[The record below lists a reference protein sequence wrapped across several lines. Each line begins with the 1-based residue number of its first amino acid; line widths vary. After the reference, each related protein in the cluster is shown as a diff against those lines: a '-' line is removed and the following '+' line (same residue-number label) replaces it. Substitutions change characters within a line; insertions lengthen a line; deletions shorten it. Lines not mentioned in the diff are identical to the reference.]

1 MIPTPKYC
9 ESIHQTRRRPTSTVE
24 IGNVKVGS
32 EHPIA
37 LQTMTTT
44 DTRDI
49 AGTVEQVKR
58 CADAGADMVRITVQ
72 GRKEAEACMAIREQL
87 FKDRYDTPL
96 VADIHFQPAVAM
108 MVAEAFE
115 KIRINPGN
123 FADGAKKF
131 DEINYDDPSQFE
143 AEKENIRELFA
154 PLVEKC
160 KSLNRA
166 MRIGTNH
173 GSLSARILSFYGDT
187 PRGMVESAFEFAD
200 ICRDMD
206 YHNFLFSM
214 KASNPLVMVQAYRLL
229 AEEMYAKGWNYPLH
243 LGVTEAGEGEDG
255 RMKSAIG
262 IGALLMDGL
271 GDTIR
276 VSLTE
281 DPEFEMDP
289 CRRMATLGK
298 MADSQRWGV
307 TEFEEHRDTHL
318 FTRRTGESPVKNEG
332 DSYDYSQLLHRD
344 GSVFSA
350 VDISELS
357 QPEQLY
363 RKLGCKLAVGMP
375 FKDIATSDSII
386 MYELPSADNADA
398 CRALRR
404 LQEIGVNILAPAET
418 LKKTPFDGAVP
429 IMQLKLAADSYKSS
443 GKVDG
448 VEGHF
453 AVFVDGTE
461 SDEQLAALK
470 DMKPDLALLKI
481 APGESRVHSSRR
493 VFEVFQKND
502 VQIPVIHHITFPD
515 GSERDDI
522 IISAG
527 AQVGAMMVDGLG
539 DGLIIECLTEDL
551 EFVRNT
557 SFGLLQGCR
566 MRNIKTEYVS
576 CPSCGRTLF
585 DLQEVTEQIRD
596 KTGHLPGVSIAV
608 MGCIVN
614 GPGEM
619 ADADF
624 GYVGGAPGKI
634 DLYVGKEVVKKG
646 IQMDTAPDQLIQLIK
661 DNNKWVDPPPAE
673 EDEEQEAVAAASTA

>member
-1 MIPTPKYC
+1 
-9 ESIHQTRRRPTSTVE
+9 
-24 IGNVKVGS
+24 
-32 EHPIA
+32 
-37 LQTMTTT
+37 MTTT

-49 AGTVEQVKR
+49 EATVAQVKR
-58 CADAGADMVRITVQ
+58 CADAGADIVRITVQ
-72 GRKEAEACMAIREQL
+72 GRKEAEACMKIRDRL
-87 FKDRYDTPL
+87 FQDKYDTPL

-108 MVAEAFE
+108 MVADAFE

-131 DEINYDDPSQFE
+131 DTINYDDPAQFE
-143 AEKENIRELFA
+143 AEKENIRELFL

-173 GSLSARILSFYGDT
+173 GSLSARILSYYGDT
-187 PRGMVESAFEFAD
+187 PRGMVESAFEFAE
-200 ICRDMD
+200 ICREAN

-229 AEEMYAKGWNYPLH
+229 AEEMYAKGWDYPLH

-289 CRRMATLGK
+289 CRRMATLGAT
-298 MADSQRWGV
+298 ADTERWGIGK
-307 TEFEEHRDTHL
+307 FEEHRDTHL
-318 FTRRTGESPVKNEG
+318 FARRVGRLPEQRNGEAV
-332 DSYDYSQLLHRD
+332 DYSSLLHRD
-344 GSVFSA
+344 GSVLSV
-350 VDISELS
+350 VDVAELQ
-357 QPEQLY
+357 QPELLY

-375 FKDIATSDSII
+375 FKDIATSDSIL
-386 MYELPSADNADA
+386 MYDVPSADDA
-398 CRALRR
+398 NGRRVLRR
-404 LQEIGVNILAPAET
+404 LQEVGVQVLAPAQV
-418 LKKTPFDGAVP
+418 LAANPLPDAVAV
-429 IMQLKLAADSYKSS
+429 MQLAVAASAARST
-443 GKVDG
+443 GKVDLPAG
-448 VEGHF
+448 TSRV

-461 SDEQLAALK
+461 SDEDIAALK
-470 DMKPDLALLKI
+470 TIDAVLVLLKT
-481 APGESRVHSSRR
+481 APGVSRVHSSRR
-493 VFEVFQKND
+493 VFEVLQREQID
-502 VQIPVIHHITFPD
+502 VPVIHHVAFPD
-515 GSERDDI
+515 GTVRDEI
-522 IISAG
+522 IISSG
-527 AQVGAMMVDGLG
+527 AQVGALMVDGRG
-539 DGLIIECLTEDL
+539 DGLTVECATEDL
-551 EFVRNT
+551 DFLRMT

-566 MRNIKTEYVS
+566 MRNVKTEYVS

-585 DLQEVTEQIRD
+585 DLQEVTEQIRSE
-596 KTGHLPGVSIAV
+596 TGHLPGVSIAV

-634 DLYVGKEVVKKG
+634 DLYVGKEVVRRG
-646 IQMDTAPDQLIQLIK
+646 IDMDKAPGELIELIK
-661 DNNKWVDPPPAE
+661 EHGRWQDPPSE
-673 EDEEQEAVAAASTA
+673 EETDVAASSAVAAA

>member
-1 MIPTPKYC
+1 
-9 ESIHQTRRRPTSTVE
+9 
-24 IGNVKVGS
+24 
-32 EHPIA
+32 
-37 LQTMTTT
+37 MTTT

-49 AGTVEQVKR
+49 EATVAQVKR

-72 GRKEAEACMAIREQL
+72 GKKEAEACMKIRERL
-87 FKDRYDTPL
+87 FQDKYDTPL
-96 VADIHFQPAVAM
+96 IADIHFQPAIAM

-131 DEINYDDPSQFE
+131 DVINYDDPAQFK
-143 AEKENIRELFA
+143 AEQQQIRETFA

-166 MRIGTNH
+166 IRIGTNH
-173 GSLSARILSFYGDT
+173 GSLSARILSYYGDT

-229 AEEMYAKGWNYPLH
+229 AEEQYSRGWDYPLH

-281 DPEFEMDP
+281 DPEYEMDP
-289 CRRMATLGK
+289 CSRLANLGK
-298 MADSQRWGV
+298 KADTERWNV
-307 TEFEEHRDTHL
+307 APFDEHRDTHM
-318 FTRRTGESPVKNEG
+318 FGRRVGHLPESRQNEG
-332 DSYDYSQLLHRD
+332 LDFSSMLHRD
-344 GSVFSA
+344 GSVLSA
-350 VDISELS
+350 VDIKELD
-357 QPEQLY
+357 QPELLY
-363 RKLGCKLAVGMP
+363 RKLGAKMAVGMP
-375 FKDIATSDSII
+375 FKDIATSDSIL
-386 MYELPSADNADA
+386 MYSLPPSSDVNGR
-398 CRALRR
+398 RALRR
-404 LQEIGVNILAPAET
+404 LQEVGVHVLAPAEV
-418 LKKTPFDGAVP
+418 LASDPFPDTVAV
-429 IMQLKLAADSYKSS
+429 MQLAVAASAHRAGGVKLPAGAARL
-443 GKVDG
+443 
-448 VEGHF
+448 
-453 AVFVDGTE
+453 AVFVDGSET
-461 SDEQLAALK
+461 DADLIALK
-470 DMKPDLALLKI
+470 EMDVAMALLKT
-481 APGESRVHSSRR
+481 APGLSRVHTSRR
-493 VFEVFQKND
+493 VFEILRRND
-502 VQIPVIHHITFPD
+502 INVPVIHHAAFPD
-515 GSERDDI
+515 GVDRDEI
-522 IISAG
+522 IINGGS
-527 AQVGAMMVDGLG
+527 QVGALMVDGLG
-539 DGLIIECLTEDL
+539 DGLMIECATEDL
-551 EFVRNT
+551 DFLRTT

-585 DLQEVTEQIRD
+585 DLQDVTEQIRT

-634 DLYVGKEVVKKG
+634 DLYVGKEVVRKG
-646 IQMDTAPDQLIQLIK
+646 IAMDTAPDQLIELIK
-661 DNNKWVDPPPAE
+661 EHGRWQDPPVE
-673 EDEEQEAVAAASTA
+673 EEADATAAAVV

>member
-1 MIPTPKYC
+1 
-9 ESIHQTRRRPTSTVE
+9 
-24 IGNVKVGS
+24 
-32 EHPIA
+32 
-37 LQTMTTT
+37 
-44 DTRDI
+44 
-49 AGTVEQVKR
+49 
-58 CADAGADMVRITVQ
+58 
-72 GRKEAEACMAIREQL
+72 
-87 FKDRYDTPL
+87 
-96 VADIHFQPAVAM
+96 
-108 MVAEAFE
+108 
-115 KIRINPGN
+115 
-123 FADGAKKF
+123 
-131 DEINYDDPSQFE
+131 
-143 AEKENIRELFA
+143 
-154 PLVEKC
+154 
-160 KSLNRA
+160 
-166 MRIGTNH
+166 
-173 GSLSARILSFYGDT
+173 
-187 PRGMVESAFEFAD
+187 MVESAFEFAD